1 MEDQQ
6 IDKVVAEAEEIA
18 ASDYKQHE
26 STARNHAKIQALLV
40 RTNGELIKTIRS
52 LDAKNSKLQ
61 YQVRWLSVIATIAA
75 IIALFK

>member
-1 MEDQQ
+1 MNDQQ
-6 IDKVVAEAEEIA
+6 IEETIAQADAIA

-40 RTNGELIKTIRS
+40 RTNCELIKTIRK

-61 YQVRWLSVIATIAA
+61 QQVAWLSVIATVAA